1 MLLSAFDLPFCGPG
15 TAAVQIKLNLG
26 TDKSSWSHS
35 TGLTLLGY
43 IHKPC
48 WLHALKKYLGL
59 NLGLMYLNCIC
70 NFHSSELDSFDVLRE
85 LGNRNPLVK

>member
-35 TGLTLLGY
+35 TGFALLGY

-48 WLHALKKYLGL
+48 WLHALKIFRPQFRI
-59 NLGLMYLNCIC
+59 NV
-70 NFHSSELDSFDVLRE
+70 FELHMKF
-85 LGNRNPLVK
+85 PFI